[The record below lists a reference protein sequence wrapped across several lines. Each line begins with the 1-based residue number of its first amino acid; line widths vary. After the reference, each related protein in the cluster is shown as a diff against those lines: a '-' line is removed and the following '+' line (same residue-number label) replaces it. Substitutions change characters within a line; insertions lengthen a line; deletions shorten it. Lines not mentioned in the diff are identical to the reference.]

1 MNDFLELT
9 KGLVESKDFEEKS
22 DFDPI
27 PAGTYRVSVANVEK
41 RNSKNS
47 GNDYIGM
54 TLEIVDGEL
63 TERKIF
69 NNLFFTAKT
78 AENTIKR
85 IYKMA
90 QMCDIPAE
98 TFSNLDDIVE
108 FCSKLV
114 GKAFEVE
121 YDEEAFHK
129 VSVTKAL

>member
-22 DFDPI
+22 DFEPI
-27 PAGTYRVSVANVEK
+27 PKDTYRISVANVEK
-41 RNSKNS
+41 RKPKD
-47 GNDYIGM
+47 NDNYYIGM
-54 TLEIVDGEL
+54 TLEIIDGEL

-85 IYKMA
+85 IYKIA

-98 TFSNLDDIVE
+98 TFSTIDDIVE
-108 FCSKLV
+108 FCSKFV

-129 VSVTKAL
+129 VSFTKAL

>member
-22 DFDPI
+22 DFEPV
-27 PAGTYRVSVANVEK
+27 PKGTYRISVANVEK

-54 TLEIVDGEL
+54 ALEIVDGEL

-69 NNLFFTAKT
+69 DNFHFTAKT

-90 QMCDIPAE
+90 QMVDIPAE
-98 TFSNLDDIVE
+98 TFSTIDDIVE
-108 FCSKLV
+108 FCSKFV

-121 YDEEAFHK
+121 YDEEAFHR
-129 VSVTKAL
+129 VSYTKAL